1 MGKILKIE
9 AFAGM
14 SGDMFLGALCGL
26 ADAYDEI
33 TNLPSLLHLKD
44 EVVIKLSDVNKTGIA
59 CKHVKIID
67 VKNEASS
74 TGYSH
79 KQQSDHGHHHHHH
92 DEHHHDHH
100 HPHSHAHDHAHDH
113 DHGHSHKAEHH
124 HHHHRHLKDIYN
136 IIDQGHISA
145 GAKEIAKK
153 IFLLLGEAESQIHG
167 IPLEKIHF
175 HEVGA
180 IDSIMD
186 IVGTAWLL
194 DKLGIEKT
202 YSTPVATGFGFAMT
216 EHGRLPVPCPA
227 TQILLHGVPIYP
239 GDQKG
244 EMTTPT
250 GAAILKYLQP
260 SFEMP
265 VLTELK
271 TSYGPGE
278 KDFEIPNTL
287 RLSLCETSLKKDEIM
302 VLQTN
307 IDDFPAE
314 YLGMEFQESL
324 YEQGA
329 LDVYLQQVI
338 MKKGRPGFILNV
350 MCPSDVQEKLA
361 NIILEKTSSIGLRYF
376 PVKRYE
382 LKRELLE
389 FDTIYGKVNAKEVST
404 PSGKKRMK
412 IESRD
417 LLRIA
422 KEQGYS
428 PTEMHS
434 LLLRDLENRLE
445 NLS

>member
-1 MGKILKIE
+1 MSKILKIE

-14 SGDMFLGALCGL
+14 SGDMFLGALSGL
-26 ADAYDEI
+26 ANAYEEI
-33 TNLPSLLHLKD
+33 KKLPSLLHLEN
-44 EVVIKLSDVNKTGIA
+44 EVVVEVCDVIKTGIA
-59 CKHVKIID
+59 CKHVKIRDI
-67 VKNEASS
+67 KNEAEAS
-74 TGYSH
+74 GQ
-79 KQQSDHGHHHHHH
+79 KLQKKAGHQH
-92 DEHHHDHH
+92 DHDHH
-100 HPHSHAHDHAHDH
+100 HHNTGHEHPHIHDHTHEHKHSHHETHRHQ
-113 DHGHSHKAEHH
+113 
-124 HHHHRHLKDIYN
+124 HHHHRHLKDIYK
-136 IIDQGHISA
+136 IIEQGHISS
-145 GAKEIAKK
+145 GTKEIAKQ
-153 IFLLLGEAESQIHG
+153 IFLLLGEAESLIHG

-227 TQILLHGVPIYP
+227 TQMLLHGIPAYP

-250 GAAILKYLQP
+250 GAAILKYLKP
-260 SFEMP
+260 VFDMP
-265 VLTELK
+265 VLTETK

-287 RLSLCETSLKKDEIM
+287 RLSLCEPAQKKDEIM

-350 MCPSDVQEKLA
+350 MCQSGQQEMLA
-361 NIILEKTSSIGLRYF
+361 NVILEKTSSIGIRYF

-417 LLRIA
+417 LLRIS

-428 PTEMHS
+428 PAEMHS

-445 NLS
+445 NLG

>member
-1 MGKILKIE
+1 VSKILKIE

-26 ADAYDEI
+26 TNAYEEI
-33 TNLPSLLHLKD
+33 KNLPSLLHLEK
-44 EVVIKLSDVNKTGIA
+44 EVIVEISDVIKTGIA
-59 CKHVKIID
+59 CKHIKIRD
-67 VKNEASS
+67 LKNESNAHRP
-74 TGYSH
+74 GQRQKDDH
-79 KQQSDHGHHHHHH
+79 HHHQHEHGHHH
-92 DEHHHDHH
+92 EHPHDHTH
-100 HPHSHAHDHAHDH
+100 DHSHTSPHP
-113 DHGHSHKAEHH
+113 H
-124 HHHHRHLKDIYN
+124 HHHHRHLKDIYK
-136 IIDQGHISA
+136 IIEQGHISSS
-145 GAKEIAKK
+145 AKEIAKN

-167 IPLEKIHF
+167 IPLDKIHF

-227 TQILLHGVPIYP
+227 TQILLHGVPVYP

-244 EMTTPT
+244 EMCTPT

-260 SFEMP
+260 EFDMP

-287 RLSLCETSLKKDEIM
+287 RLSLCEATQKKDEIM

-350 MCPSDVQEKLA
+350 MCQSGQQQKLA

-382 LKRELLE
+382 LKREMLE

-428 PTEMHS
+428 PAEMHS

-445 NLS
+445 NLG